1 MGKGKGNPEYWVA
14 AVKPGVVMFE
24 IAGVNNELAEDA
36 LRLAS
41 SKLPVKTRVVAR
53 RW

>member
-1 MGKGKGNPEYWVA
+1 
-14 AVKPGVVMFE
+14 MFE